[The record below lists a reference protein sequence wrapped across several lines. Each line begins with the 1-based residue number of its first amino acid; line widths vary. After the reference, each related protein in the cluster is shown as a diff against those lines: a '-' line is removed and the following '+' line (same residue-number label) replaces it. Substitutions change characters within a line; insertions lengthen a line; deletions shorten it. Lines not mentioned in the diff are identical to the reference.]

1 MGMNDDHDEKP
12 NRIAPMIWAVAVISL
27 AAFVGWKALGPVAQT
42 VVSHA
47 PTMQSRPQKP
57 TVTEP
62 IVPPIQMT
70 AQLIRGRRFFE
81 DSCALCH
88 GEHGDGNGRLSLGQ
102 APRPRDFRRAKFKF
116 TTTVNQVPSDDDFI
130 RLFRSGVTGAT
141 MPAYPQASRE
151 DLLAVAAYVR
161 KLVAE
166 GVAADLSQHV
176 ANGTMT
182 IGDARHLFAERT
194 TPGPAIVV
202 PPEPPTD
209 EARMENGKRIYL
221 EACVKCHGADGEPD
235 TSMKLFDE
243 DGQRN
248 IPRRF
253 AQGFFKVGEDGATLY
268 IRTLKGMAG
277 TPMPSF
283 EGAYSAGDV
292 WDVVHY
298 VQRLCH
304 KDDRRG

>member
-1 MGMNDDHDEKP
+1 MGMNDEHDEKP
-12 NRIAPMIWAVAVISL
+12 NRIAPMIWAVAVIGM
-27 AAFVGWKALGPVAQT
+27 AAFVGWKLLGPVTRT

-47 PTMQSRPQKP
+47 PTMQAPPKKP

-62 IVPPIQMT
+62 IAPPIQMT
-70 AQLIRGRRFFE
+70 AQLVRGRRFFE
-81 DSCALCH
+81 DSCVLCH
-88 GEHGDGNGRLSLGQ
+88 GEHGDGNGRLSPGQ

-166 GVAADLSQHV
+166 GVAAELSHEV
-176 ANGTMT
+176 SNGTMSME
-182 IGDARHLFAERT
+182 DARQALASRT

-209 EARMENGKRIYL
+209 ETRLANGKRIYL

-235 TSMKLFDE
+235 TSLQLFDE

-283 EGAYSAGDV
+283 DGAYSAGDV

-298 VQRLCH
+298 VQALCRQT
-304 KDDRRG
+304 RRD

>member
-1 MGMNDDHDEKP
+1 MSDEHDEKP
-12 NRIAPMIWAVAVISL
+12 NRIGPTIWAMAVIAM
-27 AAFVGWKALGPVAQT
+27 AAFVGWKVLGPATQS

-47 PTMQSRPQKP
+47 PTMQAPQKTP
-57 TVTEP
+57 TISEP
-62 IVPPIQMT
+62 VVPPIQMT
-70 AQLIRGRRFFE
+70 AQLVRGRRFFE

-88 GEHGDGNGRLSLGQ
+88 GERGDGNGRLSPGQ

-116 TTTVNQVPSDDDFI
+116 ATTDNHVPSDDDLL

-141 MPAYPQASRE
+141 MPGFPQAGRE

-161 KLVAE
+161 KLVVE
-166 GVAADLSQHV
+166 GVAAELSHEV
-176 ANGTMT
+176 SNGTMT
-182 IGDARHLFAERT
+182 TDDARRALASRT

-209 EARMENGKRIYL
+209 EARLENGKRIYL

-235 TSMKLFDE
+235 LSLQLFDE

-253 AQGFFKVGEDGATLY
+253 AQGFFKVGEDGPTLY

-283 EGAYSAGDV
+283 EGAYSPSDI

-298 VQRLCH
+298 VQLLCRH
-304 KDDRRG
+304 PRKN